1 MNDLATVNGHGGALS
16 AGRFTSDQVDL
27 ITRTIA
33 KGATPDELALF
44 MAVCN
49 RTGLDPFARQVFAV
63 KRWDAKDRREA
74 MSIQVS
80 IDGFRLVAERSGKY
94 TGQLGPFWCG
104 ADGQWRDVW
113 LAPDPPAAAKVG
125 VLRRDFAEPL
135 WAVATMD
142 QYKQTYTKDGK
153 TLLSP
158 MWIKMPSLMLA
169 KCAESLA
176 LRRAFPA
183 ELSGL
188 YTADE
193 MEQAVDVPLAPVA
206 APSPATNGRTSTNG
220 HAAPHADVIDGHA
233 VEVEPPAEFHATP
246 LIEALAETAAGLDV
260 LRAIWKGATGH
271 QLAGGTANCL
281 VKMAELAHDA
291 ADLGIVGD
299 AFSKAKGKLTAEQ
312 KGTVQAAI
320 DEARA
325 IVDIVDGEG
334 VPA

>member
-1 MNDLATVNGHGGALS
+1 MNDIVTTNGHGGALA
-16 AGRFTSDQVDL
+16 AGRFTGDQVDL

-33 KGATPDELALF
+33 KGASADELALF

-63 KRWDAKDRREA
+63 KRWDAKERREV

-113 LAPDPPAAAKVG
+113 LSQDAPAAAKVG

-158 MWIKMPSLMLA
+158 MWVKMPALMLA

-193 MEQAVDVPLAPVA
+193 MTQAAEPVPHAPDRHNGGTGEGTEWAVEPRVVLRQGVWNEPA
-206 APSPATNGRTSTNG
+206 QVATNGDNG
-220 HAAPHADVIDGHA
+220 HPAAAIDT
-233 VEVEPPAEFHATP
+233 EPTPAQSPAFHATP
-246 LIEALAETAAGLDV
+246 LIDSMTDPGELPGKNGIMAAIQRGHADNVFARNGAWVKALSRG
-260 LRAIWKGATGH
+260 
-271 QLAGGTANCL
+271 
-281 VKMAELAHDA
+281 AELANST
-291 ADLGIVGD
+291 ADVGVVEE
-299 AFSKAKGKLTAEQ
+299 AFHKVSKLLDVA
-312 KGTVQAAI
+312 
-320 DEARA
+320 
-325 IVDIVDGEG
+325 
-334 VPA
+334 

>member
-1 MNDLATVNGHGGALS
+1 MNDIVTTNGHGGAMA

-63 KRWDAKDRREA
+63 KRWDAKERREV

-94 TGQLGPFWCG
+94 AGQLGPFWCG

-113 LAPDPPAAAKVG
+113 LSQEAPAAAKVG

-158 MWIKMPSLMLA
+158 MWVKMPALMLA

-193 MEQAVDVPLAPVA
+193 MAQAAEPEPA
-206 APSPATNGRTSTNG
+206 PATNGGGRTNG
-220 HAAPHADVIDGHA
+220 HGAADVVDSP
-233 VEVEPPAEFHATP
+233 PPAAMMSSAVAEEFHATP
-246 LIEALAETAAGLDV
+246 LVDAMVDPGELPGKNGVMATIQRGHAGNVFARNAAWVKALSRG
-260 LRAIWKGATGH
+260 
-271 QLAGGTANCL
+271 
-281 VKMAELAHDA
+281 AELANST
-291 ADLGIVGD
+291 ADVGVVEE
-299 AFSKAKGKLTAEQ
+299 AFHKVSKLLDVA
-312 KGTVQAAI
+312 
-320 DEARA
+320 
-325 IVDIVDGEG
+325 
-334 VPA
+334 